1 MTKTTRK
8 TKLRD
13 ERRDELID
21 VAQRLFL
28 EKGYEQTAVSD
39 IVKATNVAQ
48 GTFYYHFKSKT
59 EVLEAIV
66 EKTVVEMEGDLK
78 RIVANPNADAVM
90 KLKQVFRGLFR
101 LNESYQGILE
111 FVHQDSNVLLHHKL
125 TRLAI
130 SRISQLVS
138 ELVAAGIAEGRFK
151 VRHVLETS
159 EILVAI
165 MVHVFHQPDVMNSPA
180 RYERMRE
187 TLADV
192 LPRILGIENLG
203 SMSKD

>member
-1 MTKTTRK
+1 MDKKTRK

-21 VAQRLFL
+21 VAERLFL
-28 EKGYEQTAVSD
+28 ERGYEETAVSD
-39 IVKATNVAQ
+39 IVKAMNVAQ

-59 EVLEAIV
+59 EILEAIV
-66 EKTVVEMEGDLK
+66 EKTVAELEGDLK
-78 RIVANPNADAVM
+78 RIIANSSTDAVT

-101 LNESYQGILE
+101 LNESYRGILE
-111 FVHQDSNVLLHHKL
+111 FVHRDSNVLLHHKL

-130 SRISQLVS
+130 ARSSQLVS
-138 ELVAAGIAEGRFK
+138 ELLAAGIAEGRFK
-151 VRHVLETS
+151 VRHVPETS

-165 MVHVFHQPDVMNSPA
+165 MVHVFHQPDVMNSPV

-203 SMSKD
+203 AMSKE

>member
-1 MTKTTRK
+1 MAKTTRK

-39 IVKATNVAQ
+39 IVKAMNVAQ

-66 EKTVVEMEGDLK
+66 EKTVVELEADLK
-78 RIVANPNADAVM
+78 RIIANPNADAVT

-101 LNESYQGILE
+101 LNESYQGIME

-151 VRHVLETS
+151 VRHVPETS

-187 TLADV
+187 TLADA

-203 SMSKD
+203 SMAKD